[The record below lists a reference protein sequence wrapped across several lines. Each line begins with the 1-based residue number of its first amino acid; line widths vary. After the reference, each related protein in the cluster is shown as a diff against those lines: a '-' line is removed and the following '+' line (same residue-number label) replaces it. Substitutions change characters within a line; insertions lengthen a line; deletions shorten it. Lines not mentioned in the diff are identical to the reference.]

1 MDDKKIIKKQKIA
14 IIVLSI
20 LTVIYFAACLGGIVY
35 YSTTN
40 NTPKISYNGIEYED
54 YYAYVNLQ
62 FENNSNKQIIF
73 NRENFSIKN
82 TNIAKTSSCLFYEIN
97 VSYNQL
103 TGTYI
108 LNSGEK
114 IKIKLKF
121 DKSDIT
127 NETVLYYNGE
137 KVANL

>member
-20 LTVIYFAACLGGIVY
+20 LTVIYFAACLGGIIY
-35 YSTTN
+35 YSVTN

-54 YYAYVNLQ
+54 SYAYISLQ
-62 FENNSNKQIIF
+62 FENNSDKQVVF

-82 TNIAKTSSCLFYEIN
+82 TNIAKTSSCLFYERN

-114 IKIKLKF
+114 VKIKLQF
-121 DKSDIT
+121 DESDIT